1 MRCCYINSSVPA
13 KKRLKTRKT
22 TAKKTYVQQ
31 HNNNNTHTLAYEQ
44 LTLPLLSAQLA
55 AQLSVS
61 SMTRLS
67 VHPP

>member
-1 MRCCYINSSVPA
+1 MRCCYINSSFPA
-13 KKRLKTRKT
+13 KKKIENQKNHSKENIRS
-22 TAKKTYVQQ
+22 TAQQ
-31 HNNNNTHTLAYEQ
+31 QHTLAYEQ